1 MKGNIMQSDILSSL
15 GIDPGI
21 IVIVMMGIMVFVLL
35 YMVRVSMKMTRFM
48 KRYRIFMKGKD
59 AVSLEKAFAQ
69 KFLEVDKVVELNKI
83 HANEIRRIKE
93 IQSRTANKIG
103 IVKYDAFPDVGGRLS
118 FALAMLDESDS
129 GFVLNAIHG
138 REGCYTYIK
147 EIVKGESYVVLGQEE
162 KEALRQ
168 AVNYF
173 NDMQG

>member
-1 MKGNIMQSDILSSL
+1 MESSILNSL

-21 IVIVMMGIMVFVLL
+21 IVIAMMGIMIFVLL
-35 YMVRVSMKMTRFM
+35 YMVRVSMKLTRFL
-48 KRYRIFMKGKD
+48 KRYKIFMRGKD
-59 AVSLEKAFAQ
+59 AISLEKAFAQ
-69 KFLEVDKVVELNKI
+69 KFLEVDKVMEMTKI

-103 IVKYDAFPDVGGRLS
+103 NVKYDAFPDGGGSLS

-138 REGCYTYIK
+138 REGCYTYVK
-147 EIVKGESYVVLGQEE
+147 EIVKGESYIVLGQEE

-173 NDMQG
+173 NDMAV

>member
-1 MKGNIMQSDILSSL
+1 MYSM

-21 IVIVMMGIMVFVLL
+21 LLIAMMGIMVFVLL
-35 YMVRVSMKMTRFM
+35 YMVRVSIKMTRFL
-48 KRYRIFMKGKD
+48 KRYRIFMRGRD

-69 KFLEVDKVVELNKI
+69 KFIEVDKLTEMNKI
-83 HANEIRRIKE
+83 YADEIRRIKD
-93 IQSRTANKIG
+93 IQSRSANKIG

-138 REGCYTYIK
+138 REGCYTYVK
-147 EIVKGESYVVLGQEE
+147 EIVKGESYIVLGQEE

-173 NDMQG
+173 SDMA

>member
-1 MKGNIMQSDILSSL
+1 MESNILNSL

-21 IVIVMMGIMVFVLL
+21 LVIAMMGIMVFVLL
-35 YMVRVSMKMTRFM
+35 YMVSVSMKMTRFL
-48 KRYRIFMKGKD
+48 KKYRIFMKGRD

-69 KFLEVDKVVELNKI
+69 KFLEVDKLIEVSKI
-83 HANEIRRIKE
+83 NANEIKRIKE
-93 IQSRTANKIG
+93 IQGRTANKIG

-138 REGCYTYIK
+138 REGCYTYVK
-147 EIVKGESYVVLGQEE
+147 EIVKGESYIVLGQEE

-173 NDMQG
+173 NDMA

>member
-1 MKGNIMQSDILSSL
+1 MQSNILNSL

-21 IVIVMMGIMVFVLL
+21 IVIIMMGIMIFVLL

-48 KRYRIFMKGKD
+48 KRYRIFMKGRD
-59 AVSLEKAFAQ
+59 ATSLEKAFAQ
-69 KFLEVDKVVELNKI
+69 KFIEVDKIVELNKI
-83 HANEIRRIKE
+83 PANEIRRIKDV
-93 IQSRTANKIG
+93 QSRTANKIG

-173 NDMQG
+173 NDMPS

>member
-1 MKGNIMQSDILSSL
+1 MQSNILNSL

-21 IVIVMMGIMVFVLL
+21 IVIIMMGIMVFVLL
-35 YMVRVSMKMTRFM
+35 YMVRVSMKMTRFL
-48 KRYRIFMKGKD
+48 KRYRIFMKGRD
-59 AVSLEKAFAQ
+59 AASLEKAFAQ
-69 KFLEVDKVVELNKI
+69 KFLEVDKLTEMASVQ
-83 HANEIRRIKE
+83 ANEIRRIKE

-138 REGCYTYIK
+138 REGCYTYVK

-168 AVNYF
+168 A
-173 NDMQG
+173 

>member
-1 MKGNIMQSDILSSL
+1 MQSNILNSL

-21 IVIVMMGIMVFVLL
+21 IVIAMMGIMVFVLL
-35 YMVRVSMKMTRFM
+35 YMVRVSMKLTRFM
-48 KRYRIFMKGKD
+48 KKYRIFMRGKD
-59 AVSLEKAFAQ
+59 AVSLEKAFSQ
-69 KFLEVDKVVELNKI
+69 KFLEVDKIVELNKI
-83 HANEIRRIKE
+83 HANEIRMIKE
-93 IQSRTANKIG
+93 IQSRTAKKIG

-138 REGCYTYIK
+138 RDGCYTYIK
-147 EIVKGESYVVLGQEE
+147 EIVKGESYVALGQEE

-173 NDMQG
+173 NDMPS

>member
-1 MKGNIMQSDILSSL
+1 MQSNILNSL

-21 IVIVMMGIMVFVLL
+21 IVIAMMGIMVFVLL
-35 YMVRVSMKMTRFM
+35 YMVRVSMKMTRFL
-48 KRYRIFMKGKD
+48 KKYRIFMRGKD
-59 AVSLEKAFAQ
+59 AVSLEKAFSQ
-69 KFLEVDKVVELNKI
+69 KFLELDRMMEVSKIQADEL
-83 HANEIRRIKE
+83 RRIKE

-138 REGCYTYIK
+138 REGCYTYVK

-173 NDMQG
+173 NDMQ

>member
-1 MKGNIMQSDILSSL
+1 MQSNILNSL

-21 IVIVMMGIMVFVLL
+21 LVVIMMGIMVFVLL
-35 YMVRVSMKMTRFM
+35 YMVRVSMKMTRFL
-48 KRYRIFMKGKD
+48 KRYRIFMKGRD
-59 AVSLEKAFAQ
+59 AASLEKAFAQ
-69 KFLEVDKVVELNKI
+69 KFLEVDKLTEMASVQ
-83 HANEIRRIKE
+83 ANEIRRIKE

-138 REGCYTYIK
+138 REGCYTYVK

-173 NDMQG
+173 GDVK

>member
-1 MKGNIMQSDILSSL
+1 MQSNILNTL

-21 IVIVMMGIMVFVLL
+21 IVIVMMGILVFVLL
-35 YMVRVSMKMTRFM
+35 YMVRVSMKMTRFL
-48 KRYRIFMKGKD
+48 KRYRIFMKGRD
-59 AVSLEKAFAQ
+59 AASLEKAFAQ
-69 KFLEVDKVVELNKI
+69 KFLEVDKLTEMASVQ
-83 HANEIRRIKE
+83 ANEIRRIKE
-93 IQSRTANKIG
+93 IISRTANKIG

-138 REGCYTYIK
+138 REGCYTYVK

-173 NDMQG
+173 GDLQ

>member
-1 MKGNIMQSDILSSL
+1 MQSNILNSL

-21 IVIVMMGIMVFVLL
+21 IVIAMMGIMVFVLL
-35 YMVRVSMKMTRFM
+35 YMVRVSMKLTRFM
-48 KRYRIFMKGKD
+48 KKYRIFMRGKD
-59 AVSLEKAFAQ
+59 AVSLEKAFSQ
-69 KFLEVDKVVELNKI
+69 KFLEVDKIVELNKI

-138 REGCYTYIK
+138 RDGCYTYIK
-147 EIVKGESYVVLGQEE
+147 EIVKGESYVALGQEE

-168 AVNYF
+168 AVNS
-173 NDMQG
+173 

>member
-1 MKGNIMQSDILSSL
+1 MQSNILNSL
-15 GIDPGI
+15 GIDPGFL
-21 IVIVMMGIMVFVLL
+21 VIAMMGIMIFVLL
-35 YMVRVSMKMTRFM
+35 YMVRVSMKLTRFL
-48 KRYRIFMKGKD
+48 KRYKIFMRGKD
-59 AVSLEKAFAQ
+59 AVSLEMAFAQ
-69 KFLEVDKVVELNKI
+69 RFADVDKIEEITKM
-83 HANEIRRIKE
+83 HSNEIRRIKE
-93 IQSRTANKIG
+93 IQGRTANKIG

-138 REGCYTYIK
+138 REGCYTYVK

-173 NDMQG
+173 NDMN

>member
-1 MKGNIMQSDILSSL
+1 MQSSILNSL
-15 GIDPGI
+15 GIDPGFL
-21 IVIVMMGIMVFVLL
+21 VIAMMGIMIFVLL
-35 YMVRVSMKMTRFM
+35 YMVRVSMKLTRFL

-69 KFLEVDKVVELNKI
+69 KFMEVDRLEEMARVNS
-83 HANEIRRIKE
+83 NEIRRLKE
-93 IQSRTANKIG
+93 IQGRTANKIG
-103 IVKYDAFPDVGGRLS
+103 IVTYDAFPDVGGRLS

-138 REGCYTYIK
+138 REGCYTYVK

-173 NDMQG
+173 SDMA

>member
-1 MKGNIMQSDILSSL
+1 MQSNILNSL

-21 IVIVMMGIMVFVLL
+21 IVVAMMGIMVFVLL
-35 YMVRVSMKMTRFM
+35 YMVRVSMKMTRFL
-48 KRYRIFMKGKD
+48 KKYRIFMRGKD

-69 KFLEVDKVVELNKI
+69 KFLELDRMIEVTKI
-83 HANEIRRIKE
+83 QANEIRRIKE

-138 REGCYTYIK
+138 REGCYTYVK

-162 KEALRQ
+162 KEARRQ

-173 NDMQG
+173 SDMQG